1 MAWESYLIEVMPYL
15 VPFFILYMNIW
26 ARRALHQRSRDSGA
40 DMFLTMISIDF
51 ILVLENLE
59 GLENLEDVSKVLLSL
74 SFLIIHLVFWLF
86 CLAITSQKILK
97 IPFHGRS
104 LKLPGFVQTIV
115 PQALALFFFLILI
128 QKIMEGQL

>member
-1 MAWESYLIEVMPYL
+1 MAWELYLTEVMPYL

-26 ARRALHQRSRDSGA
+26 ARKALHQRSRDSGA

-51 ILVLENLE
+51 ILILENLVD
-59 GLENLEDVSKVLLSL
+59 LENYGDISKISLSL
-74 SFLIIHLVFWLF
+74 SFLIIHFVFWFL
-86 CLAITSQKILK
+86 CLSITSPKILIIK
-97 IPFHGRS
+97 FDRRS
-104 LKLPGFVQTIV
+104 LRLPEFVQTIV